1 MTGSELAKAGYKYL
15 GIPYSK
21 MDCQAFVEKCLSD
34 MGINI
39 NLAGSN
45 AWFRECR
52 SNGFVGTPEECKA
65 KYGLIPPGAFLFI
78 LKHDGKEPA
87 KYKGDGIG
95 NASHI
100 GIYTGDG
107 AIHSSQ
113 SRGYVCQS
121 KFAGKSINGGW
132 NYVGLW
138 DRIDYGLKEGEI
150 LTATVYASNGKSV
163 NLRKQKSTS
172 SDRLEAVPNETVVE
186 VLEKGAEWCKVK
198 YNGMTG
204 YMMSSFLIFGTVQT
218 DDSSDG
224 EGYIKVARTAL
235 QGIYDQIGDI
245 LGLRG

>member
-15 GIPYSK
+15 GTPYSQ

-34 MGINI
+34 IGINI

-87 KYKGDGIG
+87 KYKADGIG

-113 SRGYVCQS
+113 SRGCVCRS
-121 KFAGKSINGGW
+121 KFAGKSIKGGW

-172 SDRLEAVPNETVVE
+172 SDRLEAVPNGTVVA

-198 YNGMTG
+198 YNGVTG
-204 YMMSSFLIFGTVQT
+204 YMMSSFLMFDTVQT
-218 DDSSDG
+218 ESAMTDCITVKRSDL
-224 EGYIKVARTAL
+224 ES
-235 QGIYDQIGDI
+235 IYDCIGNI
-245 LGLRG
+245 LGVKG